1 MPPIPASPVSI
12 ARATGSSSYVDPS
25 GRVASVKLPS
35 FDDTVTALEINTI
48 LGFIANASNAAEFRR
63 GVVAETVVD
72 LACAANDLV
81 AFDESYS
88 SVGVVA
94 VMKFKRS
101 PFSAY
106 EYVEIPA
113 PDASIL
119 DATLQ
124 YVNVSAGTGQSIV
137 TDVLAALGE
146 DACYVGSYVATRK
159 IKRIAAPP
167 RPALYEPELGQL
179 PSGLPDV
186 DNEPG
191 AQTTDPEDA

>member
-1 MPPIPASPVSI
+1 MPPLPSGVAVQ
-12 ARATGSSSYVDPS
+12 RATGSSSYVDLA
-25 GRVASVKLPS
+25 GAIASTKLPN
-35 FDDTVTALEINTI
+35 FPDTVTALQVNTI
-48 LGFIANASNAAEFRR
+48 LGYIANSSNAAEFRR
-63 GVVAETVVD
+63 AAIAESAVD
-72 LACAANDLV
+72 IACAASDLI

-101 PFSAY
+101 PFSQY

-119 DATLQ
+119 DATRQ

-137 TDVLAALGE
+137 TDTLAALGV
-146 DACYVGSYVATRK
+146 DACYTGSYITTRK
-159 IKRIAAPP
+159 VKRIAVRP
-167 RPALYEPELGQL
+167 RPALLEPEAAQL

-186 DNEPG
+186 DDAPG
-191 AQTTDPEDA
+191 VQTVDAET